1 MLKRIKKLSFLLKK
15 YKPIF
20 LDDKTDWNLT
30 KLELKN
36 SSYNYNKKN
45 IKQYFLSLN
54 RDFGPFEK
62 NLFYTKLLPEIFEFN
77 NTNKYTLDKPLIILC
92 LPRTGSTF
100 ISKIFQENNIS
111 NPNEKISYQ
120 FLEFIRNRNQIY
132 NFCAQLIKK
141 NLKIF
146 SIKWLINFTSLVFQG
161 SKLKVKKDLLKIIK
175 MSNVLIIN
183 RDLYEISVSNCIA
196 RKTNIY
202 HLWNEDLI
210 KNHKVKI
217 NNLVISD
224 DELVSEYYINK
235 NLSQRSLRFSKT
247 LTNKYTVDFD
257 SFCKDPVN
265 EIRKILGWLNVP
277 QPENI
282 VVPEFNPTKTNLN
295 HKLVKRLKF
304 LIKN

>member
-1 MLKRIKKLSFLLKK
+1 MFKDIKKLSFLLNK
-15 YKPIF
+15 YQKIF

-30 KLELKN
+30 ELELKN

-45 IKQYFLSLN
+45 INQYYLSLY
-54 RDFGPFEK
+54 RDFGPFKK
-62 NLFYTKLLPEIFEFN
+62 NLFYTKLLPQIFEFN
-77 NTNKYTLDKPLIILC
+77 NTNKYTLDKPLIVLC

-132 NFCAQLIKK
+132 NFCAYLIKK
-141 NLKIF
+141 NLKNF
-146 SIKWLINFTSLVFQG
+146 SIKWLINFTSPVFQ
-161 SKLKVKKDLLKIIK
+161 STKLKIRKDLLKIINK
-175 MSNVLIIN
+175 SYVLIIN
-183 RDLYEISVSNCIA
+183 RDLYELSVSNCVA
-196 RKTNIY
+196 RKTKIY

-210 KNHKVKI
+210 KKHKVKI
-217 NNLVISD
+217 QNLVISD
-224 DELVSEYYINK
+224 DELVSEYNNNK
-235 NLSQRSLRFSKT
+235 NLYQRYLRFSKT
-247 LTNKYTVDFD
+247 LTNKYTVNFD
-257 SFCKDPVN
+257 PFCKDPVN
-265 EIRKILGWLNVP
+265 ETRKILNWLNVP

-282 VVPEFNPTKTNLN
+282 VVPAFNPTKTHLH

>member
-1 MLKRIKKLSFLLKK
+1 
-15 YKPIF
+15 
-20 LDDKTDWNLT
+20 
-30 KLELKN
+30 
-36 SSYNYNKKN
+36 
-45 IKQYFLSLN
+45 
-54 RDFGPFEK
+54 
-62 NLFYTKLLPEIFEFN
+62 
-77 NTNKYTLDKPLIILC
+77 
-92 LPRTGSTF
+92 
-100 ISKIFQENNIS
+100 
-111 NPNEKISYQ
+111 
-120 FLEFIRNRNQIY
+120 
-132 NFCAQLIKK
+132 
-141 NLKIF
+141 
-146 SIKWLINFTSLVFQG
+146 
-161 SKLKVKKDLLKIIK
+161 
-175 MSNVLIIN
+175 MSNVLIIS

-257 SFCKDPVN
+257 PLCKDPVN

-282 VVPEFNPTKTNLN
+282 LVPEFNPTKTNLH